1 MTSKWTDAALLAA
14 RGIGDPEADALA
26 ERILTARAGSGG
38 VSRGGYNHLLDLAD
52 VLVAHPELAL
62 VASSLV
68 RRGLGE
74 SGEVAAF
81 FAPLEAPDWVD
92 EKKLEL
98 ASSLWRTDSILAIF
112 VLYAASL
119 PACYL
124 MKKGVPALYQTE
136 KLAEHKYVFQR
147 IYETGLMLDSVL
159 HQGGLQVIQDHEPC
173 ADEVFAK
180 VLNEADPG
188 GQWEWRGH
196 RLHRGATES
205 ECVLD
210 EHAVRSDFNAAR
222 SQAKR
227 YIWGGGFIAARKVR
241 LLHASMR
248 VMLQNPDLMRPA
260 AAVAPPSSFM
270 EATAH
275 RPTAWDEG
283 DLGKPVN
290 QEDLAFTL
298 LTFSYLIPKGMET
311 WGRKVSKEQKEA
323 FLHLWRVVGHVM
335 GIRDDLMTDQWD
347 EAAALYEQILEN
359 PDLSGGS
366 QPGTILTAAVMDF
379 LRAYLPDRLGLSK
392 VAPAALIVDQ
402 LGPHWAQMIVPE
414 DQYRAARRLRVRIAV
429 GLVKIGLR
437 AYYWLSQHVLRHL
450 PFVARGVAGR
460 IELASET
467 LINSWRDSFRRKPF
481 YIPSQATT
489 WVVQRGVTPEYEASL
504 MQWRQKLFDTVTAAL
519 VSLILAGGAFGAGL
533 VFFLLGLGVRRNI
546 ALGVSVI
553 AFVLAESLLRL
564 VLPSVASQR
573 PRIDDE

>member
-26 ERILTARAGSGG
+26 ERILADKAGSGG

-62 VASSLV
+62 VTSSLV
-68 RRGLGE
+68 RQGLDE
-74 SGEVAAF
+74 AGEVAAF

-92 EKKLEL
+92 EKKLAL
-98 ASSLWRTDSILAIF
+98 ASSLWQTDSILAIF

-136 KLAEHKYVFQR
+136 KLAEHQYVFQR
-147 IYETGLMLDSVL
+147 IYETGLMLDGVL
-159 HQGGLQVIQDHEPC
+159 HQGGLQVIQDYAPC
-173 ADEVFAK
+173 ADKVFAK

-188 GQWEWRGH
+188 GRWEWRGH
-196 RLHRGATES
+196 RLHRGATGS

-210 EHAVRSDFNAAR
+210 EHAVRSEFNSAL

-248 VMLQNPDLMRPA
+248 VMLQNPGLLRPA
-260 AAVAPPSSFM
+260 AAPAQPSSFM
-270 EATAH
+270 EDAAH
-275 RPTAWDEG
+275 RTTAWDEG
-283 DLGKPVN
+283 NLGKPVN

-298 LTFSYLIPKGMET
+298 LTFSYLIPKGMDI
-311 WGRKVSKEQKEA
+311 WGRKVPKEQKEA

-335 GIRDDLMTDQWD
+335 GIQDELMTDQWD
-347 EAAALYEQILEN
+347 EAAALYEQILTN
-359 PDLSGGS
+359 PELSGES
-366 QPGTILTAAVMDF
+366 APGRILTVAVMDF
-379 LRAYLPDRLGLSK
+379 LRAYLPNRFGLSK

-402 LGPHWAQMIVPE
+402 LGPHLAQMLVPE
-414 DQYRAARRLRVRIAV
+414 DQYKSARRRRVRIAV
-429 GLVKIGLR
+429 GLVKAGLR
-437 AYYWLSQHVLRHL
+437 AYYWLSRHVLAHL
-450 PFVARGVAGR
+450 PFVAGAVSARV
-460 IELASET
+460 ELASET

-489 WVVQRGVTPEYEASL
+489 WVMQRGVTPEFEASL
-504 MQWRQKLFDTVTAAL
+504 MRWRQKLFDTVAATL
-519 VSLILAGGAFGAGL
+519 VSLILAGSAFGAGL
-533 VFFLLGLGVRRNI
+533 LFFLLEKRVERNI
-546 ALGVSVI
+546 ALGVSAI
-553 AFVLAESLLRL
+553 AFVLAELLL
-564 VLPSVASQR
+564 QLKLPSVASTR
-573 PRIDDE
+573 PRIDND